1 MNTPSRVKTRAE
13 SIARKRARAA
23 ALEAEALTELV
34 ELVPAARECG
44 TSLTRLAELAG
55 YKTTKPVYDAMRRR
69 GIAA

>member
-1 MNTPSRVKTRAE
+1 MTAGRIKTRAE

-23 ALEAEALTELV
+23 ELEREALDELV
-34 ELVPAARECG
+34 TLVPQARECDV
-44 TSLTRLAELAG
+44 SVRRLAELSG